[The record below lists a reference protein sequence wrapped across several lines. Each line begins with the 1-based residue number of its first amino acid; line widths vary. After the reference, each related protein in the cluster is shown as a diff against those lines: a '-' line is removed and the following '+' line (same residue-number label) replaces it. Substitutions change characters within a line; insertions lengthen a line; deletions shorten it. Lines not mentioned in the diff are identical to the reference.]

1 MKKRNLHLITPE
13 MAELWAEHQQQEK
26 IGREIDRAYVPE
38 RIPPDT
44 YEERAKGDVVR
55 AVLELDRL
63 IRRTGFS
70 LKDLKGYQH
79 LPHTFPSTVFR
90 LAAWLPRLTPGQLAD
105 AELSPGP
112 ASPTQSG
119 TVT

>member
-1 MKKRNLHLITPE
+1 MKRRNLHLITPE

-26 IGREIDRAYVPE
+26 LDREIHRAYIPE
-38 RIPPDT
+38 REAPET
-44 YEERAKGDVVR
+44 ATERAKGDVVR

-63 IRRTGFS
+63 IRRTGLS
-70 LKDLKGYQH
+70 CKDLESYAS
-79 LPHTFPSTVFR
+79 LPHTLPSTVER
-90 LAAWLPRLTPGQLAD
+90 LSEWVNRANVSAVP
-105 AELSPGP
+105 SPGP

>member
-13 MAELWAEHQQQEK
+13 MAELWADHQQQEK

-38 RIPPDT
+38 RVPPDT

-70 LKDLKGYQH
+70 CKELAGYPA
-79 LPHTFPSTVFR
+79 LPHTFPSTVNR
-90 LAAWLPRLTPGQLAD
+90 LAEWVNRANLSAVP
-105 AELSPGP
+105 SPGP